1 MIKKIDLTITD
12 TVRDGAVAY
21 WGYTDTITE
30 DEEEVPNPQ
39 TKDEFMY
46 EKIQEYIA
54 NSYEAEASK
63 AGEVARVEAVET
75 AKTDTANLTV
85 AVSK

>member
-30 DEEEVPNPQ
+30 DEKEVPNPQ

-54 NSYEAEASK
+54 NSHEAYK
-63 AGEVARVEAVET
+63 ANDADSARVTAIEE